1 MGSLLSQPMAT
12 LKVSFSLSE
21 GKSPPADVDVLL
33 ISYAGIT
40 PLSNRHANCR
50 HAQLHHSRDKIG
62 VYFMMINFFLQITG
76 STIIFLILTVT
87 KMPSSYTRG
96 ANKVAMVLIV
106 NSAFL

>member
-40 PLSNRHANCR
+40 PLPNRRANCR

-62 VYFMMINFFLQITG
+62 VYFMMINFF
-76 STIIFLILTVT
+76 SPNNRKHYNF
-87 KMPSSYTRG
+87 PHSNC
-96 ANKVAMVLIV
+96 NKKALFIY
-106 NSAFL
+106 